1 MKTFELKY
9 YFMGKEHR
17 CTMLGDSENDI
28 RQQFKRQGYFR
39 DCILTF
45 VNCPQET
52 ERATM
57 LKAISNVIRQKSFSL
72 N

>member
-1 MKTFELKY
+1 
-9 YFMGKEHR
+9 
-17 CTMLGDSENDI
+17 MLGDSENDI